1 MEYFY
6 DDALRWGFGFDN
18 PNKAAVLFACGLP
31 LCWMLWQLA
40 WRLWPMWLRVPAVL
54 GAAALV
60 LGDGFLL
67 FKTYSRGGA
76 VAAAVALAYMVA
88 RGLWNA
94 KRRTAVPQTRDPD
107 HQAGGWL
114 RGAAGVLLVL
124 ALGGLF
130 WWTGLAERS
139 AQPLDGGDASVENRL
154 VLWRSALQMA
164 VENPLGFGAGHS
176 GEAYMNWYQP
186 LEMTAGYRTM
196 VNSYLTALVE
206 WGWPLF
212 AFAVLAVAFFW
223 GWANPGRER
232 PAGWI
237 VAGGARGVLV
247 AFAVAGIFSTTMEES
262 VLWIAPV
269 LAALALGIWAV
280 LERRGLVNGVPMLGA
295 GAVLCGVLFLG
306 GWGMSA
312 KDGLRKEFPR
322 MAGAERVILQQ
333 PGAKSGTW
341 IVQGDPEVLGQV
353 SGKLLR
359 QLATSWDARLDV
371 GGTPKGD
378 ARVILCGEATRN
390 PMPDRVAE
398 LVLLAPA
405 SMESADAERLL
416 SAARKVRL
424 FVPDID
430 EDGRTA
436 FWMEEAAT
444 HKNVELVTVAGVG
457 RQLDWGWDQVIE
469 KLTASSGGRE

>member
-40 WRLWPMWLRVPAVL
+40 WRVRPMWLRVPAVL
-54 GAAALV
+54 IAATLV

-76 VAAAVALAYMVA
+76 VAAAVALAYVA
-88 RGLWNA
+88 TRGWLGG
-94 KRRTAVPQTRDPD
+94 KREAAAASRPYQ
-107 HQAGGWL
+107 HAGGWL
-114 RGAAGVLLVL
+114 RGAAGVLLAL

-139 AQPLDGGDASVENRL
+139 TQPLEGGDASVENRL

-164 VENPLGFGAGHS
+164 AENPLGFGVGRS
-176 GEAYMNWYQP
+176 GEVYMNWYQP
-186 LEMTAGYRTM
+186 IDMTAGYRTM

-212 AFAVLAVAFFW
+212 ALAVIATAFFW

-232 PAGWI
+232 PTGWT
-237 VAGGARGVLV
+237 VASGARGVLV
-247 AFAVAGIFSTTMEES
+247 AFAVAGIFSTTMEEP
-262 VLWIAPV
+262 VLWIMPG
-269 LAALALGIWAV
+269 LAALALGIWAIT
-280 LERRGLVNGVPMLGA
+280 ERRKPESGAPAVFAGA
-295 GAVLCGVLFLG
+295 GLCLVLFLG
-306 GWGMSA
+306 GWGMSRT
-312 KDGLRKEFPR
+312 DGLRKEFSKT
-322 MAGAERVILQQ
+322 AGVEHVALQH
-333 PGAKSGTW
+333 GDARAGVW
-341 IVQGDPEVLGQV
+341 AVEIDPEVLGQT

-359 QLATSWDARLDV
+359 QLATSWNARLEV
-371 GGTPKGD
+371 GGTPGSE
-378 ARVILCGEATRN
+378 AHVILCGGAVEQQ
-390 PMPDRVAE
+390 MPDKLSA

-405 SMESADAERLL
+405 KMEEADAGRLL
-416 SAARKVRL
+416 DAARDVRI

-430 EDGRTA
+430 EDGRSA
-436 FWMEEAAT
+436 FWKEMVAAR
-444 HKNVELVTVAGVG
+444 KNVELVTVAGVG

-469 KLTASSGGRE
+469 KLSHPSL